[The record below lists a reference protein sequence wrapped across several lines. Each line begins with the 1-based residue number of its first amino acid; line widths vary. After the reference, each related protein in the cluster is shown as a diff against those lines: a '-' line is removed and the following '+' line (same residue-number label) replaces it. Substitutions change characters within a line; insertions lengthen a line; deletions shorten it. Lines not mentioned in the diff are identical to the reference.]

1 MFAGQLSIVF
11 ILVED
16 YLMHMLWAVFAAAA
30 AGRRHARAKQSDRA
44 LYASSCCLTCHAR
57 RGKVKALRLA
67 NEMY

>member
-16 YLMHMLWAVFAAAA
+16 YLMRMLWAVFAAAA
-30 AGRRHARAKQSDRA
+30 GRHHARAKQSDSA

-57 RGKVKALRLA
+57 RGEVKALRLA